1 MAKKK
6 GQVWVETVIYTMIAL
21 ILIGAVLAF
30 VKPKIEEMQD
40 QAVVKQ
46 SIDLLKKIDSTIS
59 GVMNNGVQGTK
70 RSIELS
76 INRGTLR
83 FNGAEDSIKFEM
95 ESSLVYSE
103 PGTEI
108 TDGDI
113 IVLTQTKG
121 DENLITLERRYNSSI
136 YNLTVDNHDEIKSL
150 NPSATAYT
158 VYISNM
164 GTSQNKLH
172 VEIDIE

>member
-30 VKPKIEEMQD
+30 VKPKIQEMQD

-103 PGTEI
+103 PGTTI
-108 TDGDI
+108 TDGNVAI
-113 IVLTQTKG
+113 LTENKG
-121 DENLITLERRYNSSI
+121 DENLITLNRKYDSLK
-136 YNLTVDNHDEIKSL
+136 YNLTVDNLDEVKSL
-150 NPSATAYT
+150 NPSSTAYK
-158 VYISNM
+158 VYISNL
-164 GTSQNKLH
+164 GTLEDKSHINI
-172 VEIDIE
+172 EIK